1 MCKVLFEFNSAPY
14 KPSGIEQ
21 LLAAAPSRCQSRNIQ
36 FYKTEWMEFHSN
48 VSTFSIEL
56 HITWLEA
63 RAVITPAGLNP
74 IRFHVLYPIGI
85 AQNKFLCSMLSALCL
100 QLFVPTAA
108 HMAYVIMRRYYCDAP
123 LLFDT
128 GWRGFSFPP
137 NSFSR
142 RASHVRVKFLSI
154 LRIHASNQC

>member
-1 MCKVLFEFNSAPY
+1 
-14 KPSGIEQ
+14 
-21 LLAAAPSRCQSRNIQ
+21 
-36 FYKTEWMEFHSN
+36 
-48 VSTFSIEL
+48 
-56 HITWLEA
+56 
-63 RAVITPAGLNP
+63 
-74 IRFHVLYPIGI
+74 
-85 AQNKFLCSMLSALCL
+85 MLSAVCL
-100 QLFVPTAA
+100 QLFFPPAA

-154 LRIHASNQC
+154 YVYMLAINVKKPELYKSCYPIVCI